1 MNRYL
6 STGLVLGMLVLA
18 LVPGRTSVEAAPV
31 GSDLSGYSV
40 AVFSDGLAAQHNQS
54 ELALVNMFT
63 WMNASVE
70 LVTGEDIRN
79 GCLDEYDILAMPATS
94 PYTFFVKMG
103 GDGVDAFREFVMNGG
118 SFFGVLGGNYF
129 EWDAYFDYNDCF
141 LIDGRLNSPTE
152 EYGYNQLVVEID
164 VNHDCAGPDLSEQ
177 PEKLNVTYWESGYFS
192 GFEDDAGS
200 VVATYSEN
208 GLPAMVAYELWNGSV
223 FMTSVFPEFEEN
235 SDRDG
240 ASLFDHLDDSDSE
253 WGLMLDVSK
262 WLIESSVYTT
272 SSGSGSIHP
281 AIIAGASIAVVAVA
295 AFGLTR
301 RR

>member
-1 MNRYL
+1 M
-6 STGLVLGMLVLA
+6 
-18 LVPGRTSVEAAPV
+18 
-31 GSDLSGYSV
+31 
-40 AVFSDGLAAQHNQS
+40 
-54 ELALVNMFT
+54 
-63 WMNASVE
+63 
-70 LVTGEDIRN
+70 
-79 GCLDEYDILAMPATS
+79 
-94 PYTFFVKMG
+94 
-103 GDGVDAFREFVMNGG
+103 
-118 SFFGVLGGNYF
+118 
-129 EWDAYFDYNDCF
+129 
-141 LIDGRLNSPTE
+141 
-152 EYGYNQLVVEID
+152 ID